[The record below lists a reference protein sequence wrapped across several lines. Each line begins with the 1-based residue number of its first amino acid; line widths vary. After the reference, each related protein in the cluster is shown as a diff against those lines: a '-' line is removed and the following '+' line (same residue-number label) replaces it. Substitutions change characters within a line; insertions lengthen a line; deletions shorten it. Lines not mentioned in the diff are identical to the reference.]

1 MVAYII
7 GLFIANILGVTSEK
21 ITITIV
27 IKIVATVIP
36 NPPNSETSNSVIKA
50 VARILNKLLA
60 RSIPVINSSLSSFT
74 FKIKFAFL
82 MPFSF
87 CLCACS
93 FETAVNAV
101 SDPDEIAERNS
112 NIIIA
117 INLIKINNVIN

>member
-60 RSIPVINSSLSSFT
+60 RSMPVINSSLSSFT

-82 MPFSF
+82 TPFSF

-101 SDPDEIAERNS
+101 SDPDERAERNS
-112 NIIIA
+112 NTIIA
-117 INLIKINNVIN
+117 INLIKINKVIN